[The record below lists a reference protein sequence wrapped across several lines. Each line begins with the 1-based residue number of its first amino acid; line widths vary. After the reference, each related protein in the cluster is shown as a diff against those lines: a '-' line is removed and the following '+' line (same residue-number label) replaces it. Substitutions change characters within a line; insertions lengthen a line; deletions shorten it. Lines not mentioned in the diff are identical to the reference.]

1 MLCLRIFYQR
11 LACTKATIQAGRLA
25 GVFQK
30 WQAVFVKDATGRYE
44 GREWVNRVLSE
55 RYSAGCSHF
64 GFILGQNC
72 SFLSFMPS

>member
-44 GREWVNRVLSE
+44 GREWVNDTIHR
-55 RYSAGCSHF
+55 
-64 GFILGQNC
+64 
-72 SFLSFMPS
+72 PD